1 MKRHLLIDIGAART
15 RIVCVGD
22 AQLWN
27 EPSAVMTTAD
37 KSPRILAIGTTP
49 ELWQNLQT
57 QYELDVAKR
66 SIWAKIKKTVVPYG
80 KVAVF

>member
-22 AQLWN
+22 AKLWN

-37 KSPRILAIGTTP
+37 KPPRILAIGTTP

>member
-1 MKRHLLIDIGAART
+1 M
-15 RIVCVGD
+15 GD

-27 EPSAVMTTAD
+27 EPSVVMTTAD
-37 KSPRILAIGTTP
+37 KPPRILAIGTTP